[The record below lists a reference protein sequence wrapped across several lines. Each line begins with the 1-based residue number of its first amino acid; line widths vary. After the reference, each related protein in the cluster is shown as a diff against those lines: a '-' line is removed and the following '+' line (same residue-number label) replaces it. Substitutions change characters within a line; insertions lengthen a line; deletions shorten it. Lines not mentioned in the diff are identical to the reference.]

1 MSSGPGGIHCGSLLL
16 YPSHQRYFITV
27 LLNTLSL
34 KGWQH
39 NTAIMTRCAV
49 RREERIPT
57 SNLQHLAKNDS
68 KSAHVWTRQNVVVS
82 TRYNVASVAAG
93 NLTTKKYTLRGY
105 FQHFYYYFYFFDGT
119 AIRGYSQKI
128 RGYSLECSN
137 AVASNGFF
145 NLIGS
150 HTGN

>member
-1 MSSGPGGIHCGSLLL
+1 MHRPDVKWTGWNSLRVSPLISISPKIF
-16 YPSHQRYFITV
+16 YYCPSQHPLI
-27 LLNTLSL
+27 SL

-39 NTAIMTRCAV
+39 NTAITTRCAV

-105 FQHFYYYFYFFDGT
+105 FHHYYYYFNFFRRHSDPGLFPKDP
-119 AIRGYSQKI
+119 G
-128 RGYSLECSN
+128 L
-137 AVASNGFF
+137 
-145 NLIGS
+145 
-150 HTGN
+150 